1 MTVGGTARPQPR
13 RSPVPGVL
21 LRAAGVVAA
30 SLALSCG
37 EEGKTTADGA
47 LPAFAPSPDPVWI
60 VGTVDGPDAQMFF
73 RISGGKRLDDGSVVV
88 AVEGTWEIRKF
99 GADGTHLWTAGR
111 RGAGPGEFL
120 RLRLLRACSSDRIHV
135 YDRELIRVTEFSQQG
150 ERLSTWPVAHEGPLP
165 YERVTCTPDG
175 RIIYFPWGSF
185 PAEPGIVRF
194 QVPVVWTGKGAPANV
209 LRENVPGPEKI
220 LNGGYWDRPWTKRLV
235 LGGTREGVWVGT
247 SDDYVLELVAW
258 DGSVTRTIEWTGDDL
273 TATQAD
279 IDQLRDE
286 FLQDEE
292 DEAARNSFLRDSW
305 PDYEEVLPAVL
316 PAYSRLMVLDDGSL
330 WVGRF
335 EGLEWKGRLPGHP
348 GRRWDVFD
356 PSGDRIR
363 QVTIPNN
370 MSLLD
375 AGEDWVLVVV
385 RDELNVQRL
394 AVYELRETG

>member
-1 MTVGGTARPQPR
+1 MMKIRARVCLPA
-13 RSPVPGVL
+13 PGAL
-21 LRAAGVVAA
+21 LRGAGVVVAC
-30 SLALSCG
+30 LVLSCG
-37 EEGKTTADGA
+37 EDGTTMADGT
-47 LPAFAPSPDPVWI
+47 PKAFAPTEDPVWI
-60 VGTVDGPDAQMFF
+60 VGTVDGPDAEMFF

-88 AVEGTWEIRKF
+88 GVEGTWEIRKF

-111 RGAGPGEFL
+111 RGTGPGEFA
-120 RLRLLRACSSDRIHV
+120 RLTLLRNCSSDRIHV
-135 YDRELIRVTEFSQQG
+135 YDRELVRVTEFSQQG
-150 ERLSTWPVAHEGPLP
+150 ERLSTWPVAFQGLPP

-175 RIIYFPWGSF
+175 RLVYFTAGETQ
-185 PAEPGIVRF
+185 AEPGIGRWK
-194 QVPVVWTGKGAPANV
+194 VPVVWTGKGARANL

-220 LNGGYWDRPWTKRLV
+220 LGDGYWDRPWTKRLV
-235 LGGTREGVWVGT
+235 LGGTGEGVWIGT

-258 DGSVTRTIEWTGDDL
+258 DGSVIRTLEWSGEDL
-273 TATQAD
+273 TATQED

-286 FLQDEE
+286 FLQDGE
-292 DEAARNSFLRDSW
+292 DEEARNRFLRESW
-305 PDYEEVLPAVL
+305 PEYEEVLPSRL

-330 WVGRF
+330 WIGRF
-335 EGLEWKGRLPGHP
+335 EGLEWGMGRLPGHP

-363 QVTIPNN
+363 QVTVPNN